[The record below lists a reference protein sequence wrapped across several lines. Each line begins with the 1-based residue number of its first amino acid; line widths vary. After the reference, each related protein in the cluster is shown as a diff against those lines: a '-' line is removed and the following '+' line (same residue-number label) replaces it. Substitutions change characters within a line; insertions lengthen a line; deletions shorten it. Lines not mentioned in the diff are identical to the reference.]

1 MKGVT
6 GVAAALVALTIGF
19 GGVATASEQPA
30 KAVIAKHKKKKRCK
44 KGRVFS
50 RGKCRGV
57 KIPSPTPPAPNAL
70 VRATFSWDGPALMRL
85 IIEDAEGRQAASYND
100 GNSNEIPDTVFTGEG
115 GPGPHTDTFTDNL
128 FYGTYG
134 AIPFPNPGN
143 RNSASPPA
151 TTAVRAPSRRVA
163 PPGSTD
169 EMKLLI
175 VYNA

>member
-1 MKGVT
+1 
-6 GVAAALVALTIGF
+6 
-19 GGVATASEQPA
+19 
-30 KAVIAKHKKKKRCK
+30 
-44 KGRVFS
+44 
-50 RGKCRGV
+50 V

-143 RNSASPPA
+143 RNFSFTTCYDGSAGPEPTGCA
-151 TTAVRAPSRRVA
+151 TW
-163 PPGSTD
+163 
-169 EMKLLI
+169 I
-175 VYNA
+175 N